1 MFRPGE
7 LKTALTASW
16 ALFRGDASAVNA
28 FDMSMS
34 GFWRSF
40 LAILPLLPL
49 YFINVNSEKKLLL
62 SDGQIQV
69 ETFSEN
75 VFWFT
80 QFLSLGLDWIVFPL
94 ILALLA
100 GPLGLSTG
108 YVRFIVLRNWTS
120 ILCALPFVLAAL
132 LHLAGFLNQ
141 GGVLMVSLLTVGAV
155 LHFRYR
161 LARIAFAA
169 PASVCIGLV
178 ALDFLLSLLIG
189 ALVIRA

>member
-7 LKTALTASW
+7 LKTALAASW
-16 ALFRGDASAVNA
+16 ALFRGDTSAVSA
-28 FDMSMS
+28 FDVSMS

-40 LAILPLLPL
+40 LAIVALLPL
-49 YFINVNSEKKLLL
+49 YFINVHSEKKLLL
-62 SDGQIQV
+62 SDGQIPA
-69 ETFSEN
+69 ESFSEDF
-75 VFWFT
+75 FWLT
-80 QFLSLGLDWIVFPL
+80 QFLSLGIDWILFPL
-94 ILALLA
+94 ILGFLA
-100 GPLGLSTG
+100 RPLGLSGG

-120 ILCALPFVLAAL
+120 ILCSLPFVLAAL

-141 GGVLMVSLLTVGAV
+141 GGVLMISLLTVGAV

-161 LARIAFAA
+161 LARIAFGA

-189 ALVIRA
+189 VLVIRA